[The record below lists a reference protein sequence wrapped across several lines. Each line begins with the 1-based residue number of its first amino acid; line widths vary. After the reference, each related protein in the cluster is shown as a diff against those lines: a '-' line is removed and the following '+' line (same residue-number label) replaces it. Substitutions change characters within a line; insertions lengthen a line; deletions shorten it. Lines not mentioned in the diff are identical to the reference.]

1 MVRACDNSLR
11 REVEVEESEL
21 PGEFEGSLDYIK
33 SVSTFSSPSPPRKTK
48 NKQTTKQNHKTKQQD
63 LGIG

>member
-33 SVSTFSSPSPPRKTK
+33 SCVNLLLPLPSPQNK
-48 NKQTTKQNHKTKQQD
+48 KQTNN
-63 LGIG
+63 